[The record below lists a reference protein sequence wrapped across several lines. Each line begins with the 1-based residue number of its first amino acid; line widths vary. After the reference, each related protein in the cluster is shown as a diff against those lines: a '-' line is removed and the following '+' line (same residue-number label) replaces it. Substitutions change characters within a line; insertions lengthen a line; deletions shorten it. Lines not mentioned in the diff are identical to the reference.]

1 MKRDK
6 FNIVIYK
13 GETYNTLVSLKNN
26 TGAPI
31 SLTGAT
37 ITAEAKSKSTN
48 ATVFTFVCSVQSPA
62 TGGEFMLSVPA
73 AGSAN
78 LTPQKNLSYDVKIAW
93 AGGDVKYWLG
103 GDVEIRDTV
112 TP

>member
-13 GETYNTLVSLKNN
+13 GETYTTLVSLKDN
-26 TGAPI
+26 TGAAI
-31 SLTGAT
+31 TLQGAT
-37 ITAEAKSKSTN
+37 LTAVCRDKSTN
-48 ATVFTFVCSVQSPA
+48 ATVFTFSCVVGTPA
-62 TGGEFMLSVPA
+62 SAGEFTLALPA
-73 AGSAN
+73 ASSAN
-78 LTPQKNLSYDVKIAW
+78 LTPQKNLVYDVKIAW
-93 AGGDVKYWLG
+93 AGGDTKYWLG